1 MMKCILLAI
10 LAVSVIYILIAFLQ
24 LRRYLKQLPDGTVIN
39 EEQARYISV
48 RIRIASIGS
57 TVTALVS
64 VLIIV
69 LNALGL
75 LS

>member
-1 MMKCILLAI
+1 MMKYILLAI

-39 EEQARYISV
+39 EELEKYISV
-48 RIRIASIGS
+48 RIRIASIGG